1 MIAIGILLILLG
13 LAMLVLRPMLRSENQ
28 YKTKTTGGSERR
40 VLVAKKSHP
49 VLLMFGKKL
58 SLSLLALGTFLI
70 LVPYLF
76 FFAERGYSYLLV
88 FPTGKMSAITEQG
101 IKWRGL
107 AKIDEWQKYIDVKV
121 VSDET
126 ESDVSELEGV
136 MNPIPIR
143 FIDQVTANGHV
154 SLRFQLPNDKES
166 FTKLAV
172 KYRTM
177 SNLVNNTI
185 IPTVREQLINTGY
198 MFAAQDY
205 ISGESQSFRQTF
217 EEMLKGGT
225 FAVEKL
231 EIKDTIYADIESKN
245 KSRRI
250 KEIQTKYS
258 VTKIMKDGIPVR
270 IPHELSENNIIVS
283 QVIVDKIDLEPTFK
297 QRLEAQRDESAKRQ
311 LQQQMIETAK
321 AEQQRVVAQGE
332 RDKAA
337 ERVTQEKEQVKKLIA
352 IETKLKEEATNK
364 ELAQIQLETQKINSA
379 KKMIKADAD
388 AYEIRKKVIAG
399 ITPETELKMNNQ
411 RDVDIAEALAKT
423 KWPINYTIIGGGD
436 GKGKG
441 GGNPLESIITAAM
454 AKQLIGT
461 TSTSKKK

>member
-1 MIAIGILLILLG
+1 MITLGILLILLG
-13 LAMLVLRPMLRSENQ
+13 LAMLVLRPTLRTENK
-28 YKTKTTGGSERR
+28 YKTKTTGGTDRQ
-40 VLVAKKSHP
+40 VLVSKKSHP
-49 VLLMFGKKL
+49 LLLMFGKKL
-58 SLSLLALGTFLI
+58 STGLVALGVFLI

-76 FFAERGYSYLLV
+76 FFAERGYNYLLV
-88 FPTGKMSAITEQG
+88 FPTGKMSAVTEQG

-121 VSDET
+121 VSEET

-136 MNPIPIR
+136 MSPIPIR
-143 FIDQVTANGHV
+143 FIDQVTAKGHV
-154 SLRFQLPNDKES
+154 SLRFQLPEDGEA
-166 FTKLAV
+166 FVKLAV

-217 EEMLKGGT
+217 EEQLKGGT

-231 EIKDTIYADIESKN
+231 ETKDTIFADINMKT

-250 KEIQTKYS
+250 KEIQTKYT
-258 VTKIMKDGIPVR
+258 VNKIMVNGIPER

-283 QVIVDKIDLEPTFK
+283 QVIVDKVDLEPTFK

-364 ELAQIQLETQKINSA
+364 DLAAIALETEKLKAKAQKVA
-379 KKMIKADAD
+379 ADAQF
-388 AYEIRKKVIAG
+388 YENAKLVQAG
-399 ITPETELKMNNQ
+399 LTPQERAEWDYKTAVGVAGELKGLKFPTTM
-411 RDVDIAEALAKT
+411 
-423 KWPINYTIIGGGD
+423 IIGGD
-436 GKGKG
+436 DKG
-441 GGNPLESIITAAM
+441 GTPIEALIGAAM
-454 AKQLIGT
+454 AKQLTGVA
-461 TSTSKKK
+461 KKN